1 MHIAVSLLLFVFLV
15 ACATPEQRGA
25 YIANH
30 IERTFGPT
38 CAAMGYEPETD
49 KYRDCKLS
57 LFNADTQRAGAA
69 AAGQS
74 KK

>member
-1 MHIAVSLLLFVFLV
+1 MYKILLNSLVISLT
-15 ACATPEQRGA
+15 ACVTPSQQGE

-38 CAAMGYEPETD
+38 CAAMGYEPGTD

-57 LFNADTQRAGAA
+57 LYNADTQRAGSA
-69 AAGQS
+69 AAGLI
-74 KK
+74 K

>member
-1 MHIAVSLLLFVFLV
+1 MRNISLLLSLVFLV

-25 YIANH
+25 YIADH
-30 IERTFGPT
+30 IERNFGPT
-38 CAAMGYEPETD
+38 CAAMGYEPGTD

-57 LFNADTQRAGAA
+57 LFNADTQRAGSAA
-69 AAGQS
+69 AAQI